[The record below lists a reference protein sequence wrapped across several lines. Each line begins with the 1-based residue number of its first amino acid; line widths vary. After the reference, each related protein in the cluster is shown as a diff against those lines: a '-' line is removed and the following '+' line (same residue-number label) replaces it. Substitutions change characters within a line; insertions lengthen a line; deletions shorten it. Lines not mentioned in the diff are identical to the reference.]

1 MNTRPLSFPNRSS
14 LLVSALSFAALM
26 PAFSALGC
34 KSGGETPPATAASA
48 AAAPPTLTAPVA
60 LFNGKDTSG
69 WVQVLDSKWTV
80 EDGILLARQN
90 PQGRRDGESWLI
102 TEKDY
107 GDFLLAVKFRV
118 TPGGNSGVFL
128 HDPISRADRLAAP
141 DGGNPGPWESGF
153 EANINAVDPEYP
165 TGSIWA
171 IAKGTK
177 GVERAGDWNDMIVEV
192 RGDKVSTW
200 VNGQVAVSGATQTRS
215 PRGGIGLQRHGK
227 AEFKDKLV
235 EFKEISIQE
244 L

>member
-1 MNTRPLSFPNRSS
+1 MTKSPRWLP
-14 LLVSALSFAALM
+14 ALSFSAVAALSC
-26 PAFSALGC
+26 FGC
-34 KSGGETPPATAASA
+34 KSAPATPPAAT
-48 AAAPPTLTAPVA
+48 PPALSAPVA
-60 LFNGKDTSG
+60 LFNGRDTSG

-80 EDGILLARQN
+80 EDGVLLARQD
-90 PQGRRDGESWLI
+90 PKGRRDGESWLI

-107 GDFLLAVKFRV
+107 TDFLLAVKFRV

-128 HDPISRADRLAAP
+128 RDPISRADRMAAA

-153 EANINAVDPEYP
+153 EANINATDPEYP

-177 GVERAGDWNDMIVEV
+177 GVERAGDWNDMVVEV
-192 RGDKVSTW
+192 RGDNISTW
-200 VNGQVAVSGATQTRS
+200 VNGQPAVAGATQTRS
-215 PRGGIGLQRHGK
+215 KRGGIGLQRHGK
-227 AEFKDKLV
+227 AEFADKLV

>member
-1 MNTRPLSFPNRSS
+1 M
-14 LLVSALSFAALM
+14 
-26 PAFSALGC
+26 
-34 KSGGETPPATAASA
+34 
-48 AAAPPTLTAPVA
+48 A

-80 EDGILLARQN
+80 EDGVLLARQD
-90 PQGRRDGESWLI
+90 PKGRRDGESWLI

-107 GDFLLAVKFRV
+107 ADFLLAVKFRV

-128 HDPISRADRLAAP
+128 RDPITRADRLAAA
-141 DGGNPGPWESGF
+141 DGGNPGPWESGV

-177 GVERAGDWNDMIVEV
+177 GVERAGDWNDMVIEI

-200 VNGQVAVSGATQTRS
+200 VNGQVAVSSATQTRTQ
-215 PRGGIGLQRHGK
+215 RGGIGLQRHGT
-227 AEFKDKLV
+227 AQFKDKLV

>member
-1 MNTRPLSFPNRSS
+1 MTKSPRWVP
-14 LLVSALSFAALM
+14 ALSFSAIAALSC
-26 PAFSALGC
+26 FGC
-34 KSGGETPPATAASA
+34 KSAPPTPAAATPPALS
-48 AAAPPTLTAPVA
+48 APVP
-60 LFNGKDTSG
+60 LFNGRDTSG

-80 EDGILLARQN
+80 EDGVLLARQD
-90 PQGRRDGESWLI
+90 PKGRRDGESWLI

-107 GDFLLAVKFRV
+107 TDFLLAVKFRV

-128 HDPISRADRLAAP
+128 RDPISRADRMAAA

-153 EANINAVDPEYP
+153 EANINATDPEYP

-177 GVERAGDWNDMIVEV
+177 GVERAGDWNDMVVEV
-192 RGDKVSTW
+192 RGDSISTW
-200 VNGQVAVSGATQTRS
+200 VNGQPAVAGATQTRS
-215 PRGGIGLQRHGK
+215 KRGGIGLQRHGK
-227 AEFKDKLV
+227 AEFADKLV

>member
-1 MNTRPLSFPNRSS
+1 MHTPSLSAPIRV
-14 LLVSALSFAALM
+14 LALSFAVSL
-26 PAFSALGC
+26 PLFSSLGC
-34 KSGGETPPATAASA
+34 KSGGETPVTTTAAT
-48 AAAPPTLTAPVA
+48 AAAPPTLTAPVP
-60 LFNGKDTSG
+60 LFNGKDTAG

-80 EDGILLARQN
+80 EDGVLLARQD
-90 PQGRRDGESWLI
+90 PKGRRDGESWLI

-107 GDFLLAVKFRV
+107 ADFLLAVKFRV

-128 HDPISRADRLAAP
+128 RDPIPRADRLAAA
-141 DGGNPGPWESGF
+141 DGGNPGPWESGV

-177 GVERAGDWNDMIVEV
+177 GVERAGDWNDMVIEI

-200 VNGQVAVSGATQTRS
+200 VNGQVAVSNATQTRTQ
-215 PRGGIGLQRHGK
+215 RGGIGLQRHGT
-227 AEFKDKLV
+227 AQFKDKLV

>member
-1 MNTRPLSFPNRSS
+1 MKTRPLSRQNRPS
-14 LLVSALSFAALM
+14 LLVSALSFAAM
-26 PAFSALGC
+26 IPAFFALGC

-80 EDGILLARQN
+80 EDGVLLARQD
-90 PQGRRDGESWLI
+90 PKGRRDGESWLI

-107 GDFLLAVKFRV
+107 ADFLLAVKFRV

-128 HDPISRADRLAAP
+128 RDPITRADRLAAA
-141 DGGNPGPWESGF
+141 DGGNPGPWESGV

-177 GVERAGDWNDMIVEV
+177 GVERAGDWNDMVIEI

-200 VNGQVAVSGATQTRS
+200 VNGQVAVSNATQTRTQRAHRIQRLWS
-215 PRGGIGLQRHGK
+215 KVKRG
-227 AEFKDKLV
+227 
-235 EFKEISIQE
+235 
-244 L
+244 

>member
-1 MNTRPLSFPNRSS
+1 
-14 LLVSALSFAALM
+14 M
-26 PAFSALGC
+26 PATATFIRAAAIAAAIAAAGC
-34 KSGGETPPATAASA
+34 KSAPATPSPATPAAATPPA
-48 AAAPPTLTAPVA
+48 LTAPVA

-80 EDGILLARQN
+80 EDGVLLARQD
-90 PQGRRDGESWLI
+90 PKGRRDGESWLI
-102 TEKDY
+102 TEKDFA
-107 GDFLLAVKFRV
+107 DFLLAVKFRV
-118 TPGGNSGVFL
+118 TAGGNSGVFL
-128 HDPISRADRLAAP
+128 RDPLTRAARLAAP

-177 GVERAGDWNDMIVEV
+177 GVERAGDWNDMVIEV

-200 VNGQVAVSGATQTRS
+200 VNGQPAVSNATQARS
-215 PRGGIGLQRHGK
+215 QRGGIGLQRHGTP
-227 AEFKDKLV
+227 AYADKLV
-235 EFKEISIQE
+235 EFKQIDIQE